1 MKNLF
6 RNISLFLIFTLSF
19 GGVLTAKDIALI
31 VKQDGAQVYL
41 DISSFKVKP
50 QKGDAFRVAEWGE
63 ELVNP
68 KTGKNLGKILKR
80 QIEGKIIQTEELYA
94 IGQLDSEQNVF
105 SSEAEVFVTPPAPV
119 APAVTPAQPLTQGG
133 LAVVKPVM
141 QTKNI
146 DGKIKAAAFGDIDGD
161 GGNDAVFA
169 FAEDNSIKAFALQ
182 GQELRE
188 ISSFSLSPLRKI
200 IALDAADLKQTG
212 RAQIFA
218 SVYDSSSEKLYTIV
232 LEAKGETLEQTD
244 TVRGVVKGI
253 SVQGGP
259 RNLYVQDFNPATGF
273 SSAAQLVYQDDSF
286 KRGASLFAYNFESIF
301 GFNLFDFK
309 AAGYKNI
316 IYTTP
321 SQRLRIQF
329 EKRGS
334 YTESPSG
341 FDFATT
347 PNRLKI
353 NGNPQRLYT
362 PVIAFKNNEGQVL
375 VGALEH
381 QSKLGLLSDAFGSYS
396 SAKLYFL
403 NWTGNGLTPKAGAE
417 IPGVACDL
425 SQSSFGPYKDAVIV
439 PFAATSG
446 QSAVLVFDAA
456 AV

>member
-1 MKNLF
+1 MKNTF
-6 RNISLFLIFTLSF
+6 RSISLFLIFTLSF
-19 GGVLTAKDIALI
+19 SGALTAKELALI
-31 VKQDGAQVYL
+31 VKQDGAKVYL

-68 KTGKNLGKILKR
+68 KTGKSLGKILKR
-80 QIEGKIIQTEELYA
+80 QIEGKITQTEELYA
-94 IGQLDSEQNVF
+94 IGQLESEQNVF
-105 SSEAEVFVTPPAPV
+105 SSEAEIFVTPPAPAAA
-119 APAVTPAQPLTQGG
+119 APAAAQVTEGG
-133 LAVVKPVM
+133 LAIVKPVM

-146 DGKIKAAAFGDIDGD
+146 EGKIKAAAFGDIDGD
-161 GGNDAVFA
+161 GSNDAVFA
-169 FAEDNSIKAFALQ
+169 FAEDNSIKVFALQ
-182 GQELRE
+182 GEELKE
-188 ISSFSLSPLRKI
+188 IFALSLSPLRKI

-218 SVYDSSSEKLYTIV
+218 SVYDNSSEKFYTLV
-232 LEAKGETLEQTD
+232 LEAKGQTLEQTD
-244 TVRGVVKGI
+244 TVRGIVKGI

-259 RNLYVQDFNPATGF
+259 RELYVQDFNPATGF
-273 SSAAQLVYQDDSF
+273 SSAGRLVYQDGSF
-286 KRGASLFAYNFESIF
+286 ARGASLFAYNFESIF
-301 GFNLFDFK
+301 GFSLFDFK
-309 AAGYKNI
+309 EAGHKNI

-321 SQRLRIQF
+321 AQRLRIQF

-341 FDFATT
+341 LDFATT

-353 NGNPQRLYT
+353 NGKPQRLYT
-362 PVIAFKNNEGQVL
+362 PVIAFKNAAGQTV

-381 QSKLGLLSDAFGSYS
+381 QSKLGLLSDAFGSYA

-403 NWTGNGLTPKAGAE
+403 NWTGNGLTPKAAAE

-425 SQSSFGPYKDAVIV
+425 SQTSFGPYQDAVIV

-446 QSAVLVFDAA
+446 QSAVLVFDAG

>member
-19 GGVLTAKDIALI
+19 GGVLGAKDIALI
-31 VKQDGAQVYL
+31 VKQDGAKVYL
-41 DISSFKVKP
+41 DTSSFKVKP

-63 ELVNP
+63 ELINP

-80 QIEGKIIQTEELYA
+80 QLDGKIIQTEELYA

-105 SSEAEVFVTPPAPV
+105 SYEAEIFVTAPAPV
-119 APAVTPAQPLTQGG
+119 APATVQPQAMQGG
-133 LAVVKPVM
+133 LAVIQPVM

-146 DGKIKAAAFGDIDGD
+146 DGKIKAAAFGDVDGD
-161 GGNDAVFA
+161 GSNDAVFA
-169 FAEDNSIKAFALQ
+169 FAEDNSVKVFALQ
-182 GQELRE
+182 GQELKE
-188 ISSFSLSPLRKI
+188 VSSFALSPLRKI
-200 IALDAADLKQTG
+200 IALDAADLKQAG

-218 SVYDSSSEKLYTIV
+218 SVYDSSSEKFYTLV
-232 LEAKGETLEQTD
+232 LEAKGQTLEQTD
-244 TVRGVVKGI
+244 TVRGIVKGI

-259 RNLYVQDFNPATGF
+259 RDLYVQDFSPATGF
-273 SSAAQLVYQDDSF
+273 SSAAQLVYQGGAF
-286 KRGASLFAYNFESIF
+286 ERGATLSAYSFESIF

-309 AAGYKNI
+309 EAGRKNI

-321 SQRLRIQF
+321 AQKLRIQF

-347 PNRLKI
+347 PTRLKI
-353 NGNPQRLYT
+353 NGKPQRLYT
-362 PVIAFKNNEGQVL
+362 PVLAFKNAAGQTV

-381 QSKLGLLSDAFGSYS
+381 QTKLGLLSDVFGSYS

-403 NWTGNGLTPKAGAE
+403 NWTGNGLTPKAVAE
-417 IPGVACDL
+417 IPGVACDMA
-425 SQSSFGPYKDAVIV
+425 QTSFGPYKDAVIV
-439 PFAATSG
+439 PFASTAG
-446 QSAVLVFDAA
+446 QSAVLVFDASA
-456 AV
+456 A